1 MNRLIL
7 LVAQGLGT
15 GRSPKAPGT
24 VGTLLGLPLFIL
36 LLLPGNFWLFIG
48 MLVFLSYAS
57 CELKSR
63 FQYAGRLATDAASS
77 SSRNLSTPATRCDAM
92 SPSRVSGFVSSLGWA
107 FRCSAQKSSDGRS
120 VIFFMDRASSVGRQP
135 CLSRQKRL
143 RRPTRSGPLRCSR
156 RGRPAG
162 HPSSR
167 PSPWASTGLAR
178 LATAWRCQKRG
189 RAG

>member
-1 MNRLIL
+1 MRSVRPTSDEVAVVPSSCRPAKAVRESRTPRMWARRLRF
-7 LVAQGLGT
+7 GST
-15 GRSPKAPGT
+15 D
-24 VGTLLGLPLFIL
+24 F
-36 LLLPGNFWLFIG
+36 
-48 MLVFLSYAS
+48 SYAS

-92 SPSRVSGFVSSLGWA
+92 SPSRVSGFVSSLCWA

-135 CLSRQKRL
+135 CLSRRKRL